1 MMYQHFLSEV
11 YRRCINVFRN
21 EHIIWGMFVAVSKML
36 PEILITQTKRM
47 KTSQKKWSVETILGA

>member
-11 YRRCINVFRN
+11 YRRY

-36 PEILITQTKRM
+36 PEILITQTKHM